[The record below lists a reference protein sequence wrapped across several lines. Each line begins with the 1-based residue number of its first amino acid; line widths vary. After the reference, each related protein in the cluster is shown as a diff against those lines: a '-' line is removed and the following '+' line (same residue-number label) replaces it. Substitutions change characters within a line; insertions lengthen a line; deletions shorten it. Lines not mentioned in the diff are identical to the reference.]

1 MVNTTTE
8 HHSFFRCLVV
18 FKFFAVHIFFCG
30 PLQLFTNLESF
41 CCSDRLDLIS
51 ATVPAGL
58 RIQDSPHFDQD
69 ANFQPSSTESSQ
81 VNNHHGASSSSSSS
95 SRVMFVLP
103 ATSPNVALVRA
114 WARLPFGLP
123 LGEGGRATLATAVSG
138 VHAAAAAAVAAAAT
152 DTSGAASAPAMPT
165 PRFSTPGASPLT
177 KLLSTCTAAQLAAQV
192 HAIAIAAASTSLSSD
207 CASSHTNS
215 SASSSSSTSST
226 SSSTSVS
233 TSSRSTTAAT
243 TAIIRETAEVLT
255 EWATSLEPAAL
266 AALATGS
273 SNIVHSSSPRT
284 SANLLARLPLLLA
297 HFMKQQAQDVP
308 SNQVRGRCVCTVNF
322 TERMQALERTS

>member
-123 LGEGGRATLATAVSG
+123 PLGEGGRTTFATAVSG

-152 DTSGAASAPAMPT
+152 DTSGAPSAPAMPT

-215 SASSSSSTSST
+215 SASSSSSST